1 MRYGAICFDRLHR
14 IFTYI
19 TIQNHI
25 TSRSILVLSK
35 IKIEQTINRC
45 ARSVLTITPLEVS
58 RNPMWN
64 PNQQINPE

>member
-1 MRYGAICFDRLHR
+1 MRYGAICFGKLHR

-25 TSRSILVLSK
+25 TSLKILVLSK

-58 RNPMWN
+58 KNPMWN